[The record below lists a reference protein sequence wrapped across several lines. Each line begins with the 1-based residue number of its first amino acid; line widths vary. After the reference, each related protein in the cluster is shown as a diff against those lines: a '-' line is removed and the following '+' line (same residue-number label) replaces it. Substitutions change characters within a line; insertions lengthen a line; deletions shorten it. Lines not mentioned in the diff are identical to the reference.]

1 MSIITED
8 LVSLESIS
16 ASSPHKVITA
26 LAELIATAGR
36 AGHAASLASDAWAR
50 EQTSATGMASGI
62 AIPHCKTS
70 AVEQATVAFAR
81 LQEPVDFGA
90 PDGPADLIFFIAAP
104 AGASE
109 EHLTILS
116 ALASSLIDESFLAEL
131 REASDAQEIVA
142 LIENSV
148 SPDQP
153 QKTPD
158 ETPSAT
164 SGEPASARRRLVAVT
179 ACPTGIAHTYMAAD
193 ALKRAAESLN
203 VDLQVETQGSSGAA
217 PLPPEAV
224 QQAEAVIFA
233 ADVDVRDKHRF
244 AGKPVVAGRVKRG
257 INEPGT
263 MITQALSA
271 ADDPQAERVAAG
283 TSGEETAAED
293 SGESFGRKTQR
304 VLMTGVSYMIPFV
317 AAGGLLMALGF
328 LLGGYN
334 ITDVAGD
341 VVIDNTLW
349 NLPTEADLPDDFVG
363 WGPLGAYLGSV
374 FFAIGDTAMSFLV
387 PALAGYI
394 AYGMADRPGIA
405 PGFIAGA
412 VAEPL
417 MEAGFIG
424 GIIGGL
430 LAGAVASWFRTF
442 EVPRWLAGL
451 MPVVII
457 PLVAT
462 IVAAGLMLMLLGGPI
477 ASLTSGLE
485 NWLSGMT
492 GAAAVVLGLIL
503 GLMMCVDLGGPINK
517 VAYAFAVAGLSG
529 AVAAGEQAPL
539 VIMAT
544 VMAAGMVPPLGMA
557 LATFVDR
564 RLFSR
569 AEQENGKTAV
579 LLGAA
584 FISEGAI
591 PFAAA
596 DPLRVLPSAMLGGM
610 ATGALTMAFSVTSY
624 APHGGVFV
632 FFAIDNFLL
641 FILSVLIG
649 TAVTALSVIALKRW
663 ARKTP
668 VAESTADQ
676 QSTAPETAT
685 V

>member
-8 LVSLESIS
+8 LVSLDSIS
-16 ASSPHKVITA
+16 ATSPHEVITA
-26 LAELIATAGR
+26 IAELIAAAGR
-36 AGHAASLASDAWAR
+36 TDDAAALASDAWDR

-62 AIPHCKTS
+62 AIPHCKTT
-70 AVEQATVAFAR
+70 AVEQATVVFAR
-81 LQEPVDFGA
+81 LQDPVDFGA

-109 EHLTILS
+109 EHLKILS
-116 ALASSLIDESFLAEL
+116 ALASSLIDEDFLAAL
-131 REASDAQEIVA
+131 REASSAQEILRLVEQA
-142 LIENSV
+142 V
-148 SPDQP
+148 SPDQSQQSAQEGDAP
-153 QKTPD
+153 A
-158 ETPSAT
+158 EAT
-164 SGEPASARRRLVAVT
+164 SSQRRLIAVT

-193 ALKRAAESLN
+193 ALKRAAESLD
-203 VDLQVETQGSSGAA
+203 VDLQVETQGSSGAT
-217 PLPPEAV
+217 PLPDEAV

-233 ADVDVRDKHRF
+233 ADVDVREKHRF
-244 AGKPVVAGRVKRG
+244 AGKPVVTGRVKRG
-257 INEPGT
+257 INEPEA
-263 MITQALSA
+263 MITQALAA
-271 ADDPQAERVAAG
+271 ADDPRSERVTADSAG
-283 TSGEETAAED
+283 QETTAEETE
-293 SGESFGRKTQR
+293 ESFGRKTQR

-334 ITDVAGD
+334 ITEVAGS
-341 VVIDNTLW
+341 VVTDNTLW
-349 NLPTEADLPDDFVG
+349 NLPAEADLPDDFVG

-374 FFAIGDTAMSFLV
+374 AFAIGNIAMDFLV

-394 AYGMADRPGIA
+394 AYAMADRPGIA
-405 PGFIAGA
+405 PGFIVGA

-430 LAGAVASWFRTF
+430 LAGAVASWFRRLD
-442 EVPRWLAGL
+442 VPRWLAGL

-462 IVAAGLMLMLLGGPI
+462 IVAGGLMLMLLGGPI
-477 ASLTSGLE
+477 ASLTSALE
-485 NWLSGMT
+485 SWLGGMT
-492 GAAAVVLGLIL
+492 GTAAVVLGLIL

-539 VIMAT
+539 MIMAT

-557 LATFVDR
+557 LATFADR

-641 FILSVLIG
+641 FLLSVTVG
-649 TAVTALSVIALKRW
+649 AAVTALSVIALKRW
-663 ARKTP
+663 ARKAPAAGSAAQPTSP
-668 VAESTADQ
+668 EVAA
-676 QSTAPETAT
+676 